1 MGAESPHILGRDRT
15 RGLSGRDNRLVVGGS
30 LDRAAGLTVARSSG
44 GVRRLEVCRFSRW
57 RHKGIWHAIF
67 DALSDDPTSNI
78 RSWIPRSSAL
88 ISTQRAPKRS
98 LKIRPSSAPAAG

>member
-44 GVRRLEVCRFSRW
+44 GVRRLEVRRFSQPQGRL
-57 RHKGIWHAIF
+57 
-67 DALSDDPTSNI
+67 ALHLS
-78 RSWIPRSSAL
+78 
-88 ISTQRAPKRS
+88 
-98 LKIRPSSAPAAG
+98 RPVR